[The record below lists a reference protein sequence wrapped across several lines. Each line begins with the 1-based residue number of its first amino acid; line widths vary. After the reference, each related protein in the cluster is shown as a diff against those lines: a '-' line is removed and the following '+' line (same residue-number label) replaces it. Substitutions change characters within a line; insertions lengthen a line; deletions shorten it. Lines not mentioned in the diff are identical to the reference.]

1 MQSPPC
7 GTQWAALVTIPLRH
21 ARIDPSALATSRT
34 NFPPPLSPLLSAR
47 VGDSC
52 GQRRVGNMEAQQAC
66 SSGRLWRN
74 VARFYTHVKLLV
86 AAEVRCWYR
95 LLRRGIH

>member
-1 MQSPPC
+1 
-7 GTQWAALVTIPLRH
+7 
-21 ARIDPSALATSRT
+21 
-34 NFPPPLSPLLSAR
+34 
-47 VGDSC
+47 
-52 GQRRVGNMEAQQAC
+52 MEAQQAC

-95 LLRRGIH
+95 LLRRGIQ